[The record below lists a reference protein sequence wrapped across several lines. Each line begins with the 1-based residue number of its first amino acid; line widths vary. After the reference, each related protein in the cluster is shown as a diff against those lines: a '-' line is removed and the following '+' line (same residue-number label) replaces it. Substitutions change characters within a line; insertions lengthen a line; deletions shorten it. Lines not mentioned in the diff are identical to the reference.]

1 MLLHATDSI
10 HTFVYIIALLHSV
23 HLGNN
28 RNAKGEAMH
37 LIAQYAPTQWA
48 ISNRPLV
55 YNYSYCKALYTM
67 ALVAM
72 QQH

>member
-10 HTFVYIIALLHSV
+10 HTFVYIIASLHSV

-37 LIAQYAPTQWA
+37 LNAQYAPNQWA
-48 ISNRPLV
+48 ISNLPLV
-55 YNYSYCKALYTM
+55 YNYSYCKALYM
-67 ALVAM
+67 ALVTM
-72 QQH
+72 KQH

>member
-10 HTFVYIIALLHSV
+10 RTFVYIIASLNSV
-23 HLGNN
+23 HLGNS

-55 YNYSYCKALYTM
+55 YNYSYCKALYM
-67 ALVAM
+67 ALVTM